1 VIFSLPARGTLTED
15 IALVEERQ
23 KGRMQIGKIL
33 IAEDDP
39 DYRQLLSRRAS
50 RMGLEVH
57 QAADGQEAMDA
68 IKEHSFDALVL
79 DLYMPEHTGLEVI
92 DAARKIDQDIQ
103 ALILTGSASVETA
116 VEALRAGVYDYLTK
130 PLESMTSFE
139 LALSRALERRYLV
152 QENKRLFEEIQRLA
166 VTDSLTGLYNRHKL
180 QDSLTTEVER
190 AKRYSR
196 PLSIIMIDMDELKVI
211 NDTFGHAA
219 GDEALKIVAKSILRS
234 IRKVDMGTRFGGDE
248 FIVLLPEADR
258 EEAASV
264 AKRIREAILEVDFA
278 SGTLSVSL
286 GVVQWHPG
294 FETPKDFV
302 DAVDKAMYL
311 AKRSESERLYVLTT
325 EPQDP
330 GA

>member
-1 VIFSLPARGTLTED
+1 MTED
-15 IALVEERQ
+15 TK
-23 KGRMQIGKIL
+23 KGSMQVGTIL

-50 RMGLEVH
+50 RMGLDVH
-57 QAADGQEAMDA
+57 QVANGQEAIDA
-68 IKEHSFDALVL
+68 VNEREFDALVL

-92 DAARKIDQDIQ
+92 DAARKIDPDIQ

-152 QENKRLFEEIQRLA
+152 KENKRLFEEIQRLA

-180 QDSLTTEVER
+180 QDNLDTEVER

-211 NDTFGHAA
+211 NDTSGHAA
-219 GDEALKIVAKSILRS
+219 GDEALKLVARSIQRS
-234 IRKVDMGTRFGGDE
+234 IRKVDLGTRFGGDE
-248 FIVLLPEADR
+248 FVVLLPEADR
-258 EEAASV
+258 EEAAAV
-264 AKRIREAILEVDFA
+264 AKRIREAILAVEFE
-278 SGTLSVSL
+278 SGKLSVSM
-286 GVVQWHPG
+286 GVVQWHSG
-294 FETPKDFV
+294 FETSKDFV
-302 DAVDKAMYL
+302 HAVDEAMYL
-311 AKRSESERLYVLTT
+311 AKRSDGERLHVLAA
-325 EPQDP
+325 EAQGPVE
-330 GA
+330 

>member
-1 VIFSLPARGTLTED
+1 MTED
-15 IALVEERQ
+15 TK
-23 KGRMQIGKIL
+23 KGSMQVGTIL

-50 RMGLEVH
+50 RMGLDVH
-57 QAADGQEAMDA
+57 QATNGQEAIDA
-68 IKEHSFDALVL
+68 VNEREFDALVL

-92 DAARKIDQDIQ
+92 DAARKIDPDIQ

-152 QENKRLFEEIQRLA
+152 KENKRLFEEIQRLA

-180 QDSLTTEVER
+180 QDSLDTEVER

-196 PLSIIMIDMDELKVI
+196 PLSIIMIDMDKLKVI
-211 NDTFGHAA
+211 NDTSGHAA
-219 GDEALKIVAKSILRS
+219 GDEALKLVARSIQRS
-234 IRKVDMGTRFGGDE
+234 IRKVDLGTRFGGDE

-258 EEAASV
+258 EEAAAV
-264 AKRIREAILEVDFA
+264 AKRIREAILAVEFE
-278 SGTLSVSL
+278 SGKLSVSM
-286 GVVQWHPG
+286 GVVQWHSG
-294 FETPKDFV
+294 FDTTKDFV
-302 DAVDKAMYL
+302 HAADEAMYL
-311 AKRSESERLYVLTT
+311 AKRSDGERLHVLAA
-325 EPQDP
+325 EAQGPVE
-330 GA
+330 

>member
-1 VIFSLPARGTLTED
+1 M
-15 IALVEERQ
+15 EERK
-23 KGRMQIGKIL
+23 KGSLQVGTIL

-57 QAADGQEAMDA
+57 LAADGQQAMDA
-68 IKEHSFDALVL
+68 LNEQRFDALVL
-79 DLYMPEHTGLEVI
+79 DLYMPEYTGLDVI
-92 DAARKIDQDIQ
+92 DAARKIDPDVQ

-152 QENKRLFEEIQRLA
+152 KENKRLFEEIQRLA

-180 QDSLTTEVER
+180 QDNLETEVER

-196 PLSIIMIDMDELKVI
+196 PLSIIMIDMDKLKVI

-219 GDEALKIVAKSILRS
+219 GDEALKLVARSIQRS
-234 IRKVDMGTRFGGDE
+234 IRKVDLGTRFGGDE

-258 EEAASV
+258 EEAAAV
-264 AKRIREAILEVDFA
+264 AKRIREAILDAEFD
-278 SGTLSVSL
+278 SGKLSVSM
-286 GVVQWHPG
+286 GVVQWQTG
-294 FETPKDFV
+294 FDTLKDFV
-302 DAVDKAMYL
+302 HAADEAMYL
-311 AKRSESERLYVLTT
+311 AKRSEGERLHVLAA
-325 EPQDP
+325 EAQGPVE
-330 GA
+330 

>member
-1 VIFSLPARGTLTED
+1 MED
-15 IALVEERQ
+15 IALNEENKR
-23 KGRMQIGKIL
+23 GRMQVGTIL

-57 QAADGQEAMDA
+57 QAADGLQAMEAL
-68 IKEHSFDALVL
+68 KEHKFDALVL

-92 DAARKIDQDIQ
+92 DAARKIDPDIQ

-152 QENKRLFEEIQRLA
+152 NENKRLFEEIQRLA

-180 QDSLTTEVER
+180 QDSLNTEVER
-190 AKRYSR
+190 AKRYNR
-196 PLSIIMIDMDELKVI
+196 PLSIIMVDMDELKGI
-211 NDTFGHAA
+211 NDTYGHAA
-219 GDEALKIVAKSILRS
+219 GDEALKVVAKSIERS
-234 IRKVDMGTRFGGDE
+234 IRKVDLGTRLGGDE

-264 AKRIREAILEVDFA
+264 AKRIRETIMEMEFE
-278 SGTLSVSL
+278 SGKLSVSM
-286 GVVQWHPG
+286 GVVQWHEG
-294 FETPKDFV
+294 FDTPKDFV
-302 DAVDKAMYL
+302 HAVDEAMYL
-311 AKRSESERLYVLTT
+311 AKRSEGERLHVLTS
-325 EPQDP
+325 EAQGPVE
-330 GA
+330 

>member
-1 VIFSLPARGTLTED
+1 LTED
-15 IALVEERQ
+15 KK
-23 KGRMQIGKIL
+23 KGSMQVGTIL

-50 RMGLEVH
+50 RMGLDVH
-57 QAADGQEAMDA
+57 QATNGQEAIDA
-68 IKEHSFDALVL
+68 VNEREFDALVL

-92 DAARKIDQDIQ
+92 DAARKIDPDVQ

-152 QENKRLFEEIQRLA
+152 KENKRLFDEIQRLA

-180 QDSLTTEVER
+180 QDSLDTEVER

-196 PLSIIMIDMDELKVI
+196 PLSIIMIDMDKLKVI
-211 NDTFGHAA
+211 NDTSGHAA
-219 GDEALKIVAKSILRS
+219 GDEALKLVARSIQRS
-234 IRKVDMGTRFGGDE
+234 IRKVDLGTRFGGDE

-258 EEAASV
+258 EEAAAV
-264 AKRIREAILEVDFA
+264 AKRIREAILAVEFE
-278 SGTLSVSL
+278 SGKLSVSM
-286 GVVQWHPG
+286 GVVQWHSR
-294 FETPKDFV
+294 FETSKDFV
-302 DAVDKAMYL
+302 HAADEAMYL
-311 AKRSESERLYVLTT
+311 AKRSDGERLHVLAA
-325 EPQDP
+325 EAQGPVE
-330 GA
+330 